1 MAKYTKVAVTQ
12 RLRETLRRYTTELKK
27 AGVTGLVY
35 SEDRIDVMA
44 PSTLTSCIAW
54 ADETLKNIK
63 SL

>member
-1 MAKYTKVAVTQ
+1 MAKFTKAVMVQ
-12 RLRETLRRYTTELKK
+12 RMRETLRRYTTELKN

-63 SL
+63 PL